1 MNIGYTCI
9 NISLREHGIT
19 TSRGLKK
26 ATLDR
31 KGIGY
36 VSELALANVQDLLTT
51 LKWNEAN
58 NVHFFRLG
66 SDLIPW
72 GNKLDISKFPNY
84 KELLETFLECSKVI
98 KRSNQR
104 ITAHPGQFNLLA
116 SPNPVVVDN
125 TVKDLIMHA
134 EIFDYLELSNT
145 HFNKL
150 NIHVGATYGDKHSA
164 AETWCKNFERL
175 SEGVKSRLT
184 VENDDKANMYS
195 VVDLHEMIHS
205 KVQIPIVFDY
215 HHHTF
220 NTGGL
225 SAKDALQLAM
235 STWGDIKPVVHYSES
250 KSLHENNNTINP
262 RAHSDL
268 INERIDTFGF
278 DIDIM
283 IEAKSKEQAL
293 LRYRSL
299 HEKILQ
305 EI

>member
-98 KRSNQR
+98 KRGNQR

-150 NIHVGATYGDKHSA
+150 NIHVGATYGDKVTA
-164 AETWCKNFERL
+164 TRTWNKNFL
-175 SEGVKSRLT
+175 TLPDNVKGRLT
-184 VENDDKANMYS
+184 VENDDKANSYS
-195 VVDLHEMIHS
+195 VKDLYEMIY
-205 KVQIPIVFDY
+205 KETGVPIVFDY
-215 HHHTF
+215 HHHKF
-220 NTGGL
+220 CTGDM
-225 SAKDALQLAM
+225 SEEAALKLAV
-235 STWGDIKPVVHYSES
+235 STWPNGIRPVVHYSES
-250 KSLHENNNTINP
+250 KGLHENNSKINP
-262 RAHSDL
+262 RAHSDYVNGP
-268 INERIDTFGF
+268 INLYGQDV
-278 DIDIM
+278 DIM
-283 IEAKSKEQAL
+283 LEAKAKEQAM
-293 LRYRSL
+293 LRVR
-299 HEKILQ
+299 ERFI
-305 EI
+305 I